1 MSAACLVIVF
11 AKAPVAGFAKTRLI
25 PALGAQGAAE
35 LAQRMLRHAVQQALA
50 VRLPAL
56 TPTHSQGERGQ
67 DEKTQHLMRKRT
79 AARRFLIPL
88 GGRTTYV
95 VGLGALSVEL
105 CCAPDSRHAGF
116 SEFAALHG
124 ITLSDQGEGDL
135 GQRMARALERG
146 LLDHDKVL
154 LLGTD
159 APALDVAVLQ
169 AAASALDAHDA
180 VFVPA
185 LDGGYAL
192 IGLRSSM
199 RGFAPG
205 ALPDIF
211 NAMPWS
217 TPQLMQRTRE
227 RLARQ
232 GLSHAE
238 LAPLA
243 DIDEPADLLHLPPN
257 WL

>member
-56 TPTHSQGERGQ
+56 TPALTPAHYQREREQGE
-67 DEKTQHLMRKRT
+67 DAYWL
-79 AARRFLIPL
+79 P
-88 GGRTTYV
+88 
-95 VGLGALSVEL
+95 VEL
-105 CCAPDSRHAGF
+105 CCAPDSRHPGF
-116 SEFAALHG
+116 SEFAASPGLS
-124 ITLSDQGEGDL
+124 LSDQGEGDL